1 MKNEF
6 VLAINQ
12 LSAEKNLDADTVFAA
27 VEAAMASALKKDELQ
42 YADVEVQIDRDSGDI
57 RSWRRYEVMD
67 DDDIEDDE
75 IQVSPE
81 RAREM
86 GFPSAAIGD
95 TVREELPPSP
105 NTGRIAAQ

>member
-6 VLAINQ
+6 VLAITQ
-12 LSAEKNLDADTVFAA
+12 LSAEKNLDSDTVFAA
-27 VEAAMASALKKDELQ
+27 VESAMASALKKDELQ
-42 YADVEVQIDRDSGDI
+42 WADVVVVINRDSGDI
-57 RSWRRYEVMD
+57 ETFRRYQVMN

-86 GFPSAAIGD
+86 GFAGKQVGD
-95 TVREELPPSP
+95 EVLEKL
-105 NTGRIAAQ
+105 